1 MKTGFTD
8 EAGGDLTQPPV
19 LTSSKIRSLQG
30 NVPRHIGWIEPWI
43 GGSVV
48 CATALTA
55 LIGHGQ
61 APMLWVYTALA
72 ALLAWWSWRRPARRQ
87 TELLLRAAIL
97 MVLGFLTLIQ
107 IETHQDRAANVNWVV
122 VPLILYAIL
131 LKPRLVW
138 SLLGFCLGLYLLI
151 IYWFHPVATPEFL
164 FLRAGFVFIFSA
176 AATHMGEVMRRTD
189 ELLEERRV
197 DTSSGLLNE
206 YGFMDHGKELW
217 RHCRQA
223 RIPATLVFLDVPDLL
238 KIREVYHAGA
248 TGMVEAI
255 VLQAVD
261 ALDVGKHVLAR
272 LSMWRFALLMPGTTH
287 EQALKFV
294 GDRLGH
300 PPVIKIDE
308 GPLDLVFLVDVRAV
322 ESRRQD
328 MAFADFYK
336 TELAVLDAQVERA
349 RAVGSNP
356 VASEKFIPDRSAGKA
371 SGQGAAPLP
380 VTIPMDF

>member
-8 EAGGDLTQPPV
+8 EADGDLTQPPV
-19 LTSSKIRSLQG
+19 LTSRKIRSLQG

-43 GGSVV
+43 GGSVA
-48 CATALTA
+48 CATTLTA
-55 LIGHGQ
+55 LIEHRQ
-61 APMLWVYTALA
+61 APMLWLYTALA

-87 TELLLRAAIL
+87 TELLLRAALL

-107 IETHQDRAANVNWVV
+107 IEIHQNRAANVNWVV

-131 LKPRLVW
+131 LKPRYVW
-138 SLLGFCLGLYLLI
+138 SLLGFCLCFYLLI
-151 IYWFHPVATPEFL
+151 IYWLHPVATPEFL

-206 YGFMDHGKELW
+206 YGFMDHGRELW
-217 RHCRQA
+217 RHCRQT
-223 RIPATLVFLDVPDLL
+223 RVPATLVLLDVPDLQ

-248 TGMVEAI
+248 TGMVELR
-255 VLQAVD
+255 VLEAVG

-272 LSMWRFALLMPGTTH
+272 LSMWRFAMLMAGTTR
-287 EQALKFV
+287 EQALKLV
-294 GDRLGH
+294 ESRLGR
-300 PPVIKIDE
+300 PPVIEMDD
-308 GPLDLVFLVDVRAV
+308 GLLNLNFMVDVHAV

-336 TELAVLDAQVERA
+336 TELAVLDVQEGHA
-349 RAVGSNP
+349 RTAAAGP
-356 VASEKFIPDRSAGKA
+356 AAAPRLPPDLLGEETSQQAGT
-371 SGQGAAPLP
+371 PLP
-380 VTIPMDF
+380 VTIPMKH